1 MSGVKNLAVTAVGYV
16 APAAGGPCRL
26 STTVRST
33 RRLRM
38 SGSAHSQ
45 QFGDV
50 RHVRLWGNLGNAASV
65 ARLKIIAGCA
75 HVPQLQ
81 SPEVF
86 LEAIG
91 DFLPAADRSGAL
103 VAKMGG

>member
-1 MSGVKNLAVTAVGYV
+1 
-16 APAAGGPCRL
+16 
-26 STTVRST
+26 
-33 RRLRM
+33 
-38 SGSAHSQ
+38 
-45 QFGDV
+45 
-50 RHVRLWGNLGNAASV
+50 LWGNLGNAASV

-91 DFLPAADRSGAL
+91 DFLPAAQQ
-103 VAKMGG
+103 AKPGIPEQAHNPSL